1 MKSFRL
7 LILPV
12 FLSFAFLLKA
22 QVTTNPAV
30 IPFGYTGAIEFTFDP
45 SQGTGGMKTATECYS
60 HMGLITDQS
69 TNITD
74 WKYIKS
80 ENAWGTKQETAWTQA
95 GDKWTLTINNLYDF
109 YGAPSTENIIAI
121 VMVFHNGQGNNSLQG
136 KSSSTS
142 NGDIL
147 IYLGKENK
155 ESIWEDFVFA
165 PVVEQARPAGVFNGI
180 YYSQDGTS
188 VTLCT
193 FAAGNKTANDNTVLV
208 PAQHVYLIGDMTDWE
223 LNNDY
228 QMKRDGNYFWI
239 TVPIEKG
246 REYRFQYAVVRADG
260 VKMLISDLFS
270 EKLLT
275 GDDNY
280 EPRWTDPSLIAYPM
294 KGAEGYVSVLQ
305 SGKTPYAWS
314 SSTTSFQRPDRNNL
328 VIYELWIYDHTP
340 ERNIPGLIK
349 RLDYIQNLGVNCV
362 ELMPVCEFDGNNS
375 WGYSPNHYFALDK
388 AYGTPDMLKRFID
401 ECHKRGMAVV
411 LDMVFNHATGNNP
424 MNKLYPY
431 GNDLKFNPCFNVTAP
446 HPDNVYQDWNHDFEP
461 VRDMFRRAVAYWL
474 DEYKVDGYRLDLSHG
489 LCGKTYN
496 APANIKEYYDVMQSV
511 SPGSYL
517 MLEHWGNSMGT
528 DRPKFVSQGM
538 MCWQNTSY
546 VFQQATG
553 AWLQGDGLNDANSD
567 NYVSYFNNHDEE
579 RPFFKAKKWGAGD
592 LQTSEASR
600 AARIPLVI
608 GLQCLLNGPQLFY
621 HFDELAFDFSKFQD
635 EQGRFGTDGIDAYGK
650 SETGTNTVD
659 YEVKMSVKYRPE
671 TWMAAGPRMQG
682 YQRLARILQLRTRL
696 LPHVFAGNPTASSL
710 NEKAAIKSVQWSNQV
725 FAVGNFSATAS
736 QTVTLPSGTWYDYL
750 DGGQEAAESCTL
762 RPNEIK
768 VFTGSYI
775 AAPVVP
781 DSYEDLTSLEYIL
794 PQSVSSTRK
803 LIIDGTLRIIREDGS
818 VYSVSGNRIQ

>member
-1 MKSFRL
+1 
-7 LILPV
+7 
-12 FLSFAFLLKA
+12 
-22 QVTTNPAV
+22 
-30 IPFGYTGAIEFTFDP
+30 
-45 SQGTGGMKTATECYS
+45 
-60 HMGLITDQS
+60 
-69 TNITD
+69 
-74 WKYIKS
+74 
-80 ENAWGTKQETAWTQA
+80 
-95 GDKWTLTINNLYDF
+95 
-109 YGAPSTENIIAI
+109 
-121 VMVFHNGQGNNSLQG
+121 
-136 KSSSTS
+136 
-142 NGDIL
+142 
-147 IYLGKENK
+147 
-155 ESIWEDFVFA
+155 
-165 PVVEQARPAGVFNGI
+165 
-180 YYSQDGTS
+180 
-188 VTLCT
+188 
-193 FAAGNKTANDNTVLV
+193 
-208 PAQHVYLIGDMTDWE
+208 
-223 LNNDY
+223 
-228 QMKRDGNYFWI
+228 
-239 TVPIEKG
+239 
-246 REYRFQYAVVRADG
+246 
-260 VKMLISDLFS
+260 
-270 EKLLT
+270 
-275 GDDNY
+275 
-280 EPRWTDPSLIAYPM
+280 
-294 KGAEGYVSVLQ
+294 
-305 SGKTPYAWS
+305 
-314 SSTTSFQRPDRNNL
+314 
-328 VIYELWIYDHTP
+328 
-340 ERNIPGLIK
+340 
-349 RLDYIQNLGVNCV
+349 
-362 ELMPVCEFDGNNS
+362 
-375 WGYSPNHYFALDK
+375 
-388 AYGTPDMLKRFID
+388 
-401 ECHKRGMAVV
+401 
-411 LDMVFNHATGNNP
+411 MVFNHATGNNP

-474 DEYKVDGYRLDLSHG
+474 DEYKVDGYRFDLSHG

-671 TWMAAGPRMQG
+671 IWMAAGPRMQG

-736 QTVTLPSGTWYDYL
+736 QTVRLPSGTWYDYL
-750 DGGQEAAESCTL
+750 DGGQKAAESCTL
-762 RPNEIK
+762 QPNEIK

-781 DSYEDLTSLEYIL
+781 DSYEDLTPLEYIL
-794 PQSVSSTRK
+794 PQPVSSTRK
-803 LIIDGTLRIIREDGS
+803 LLIDGTLRIIREDGS